1 MIRRS
6 IFWVVGFALSCQG
19 QIALGWQEFMAGLG
33 QERAGAIRV
42 EALAALPDSLG
53 VAGPF
58 CGVVNQSLIVAGGA
72 NFPAGMPWEGG
83 TKVWHTAIYR
93 LDEPQGTWEQVG
105 ELPRPLG
112 YGVSISIPEGLL
124 LIGGSDANQHFA
136 NVMLL
141 QINDG
146 RCVFRELRPLPI
158 PLANSSGVLAGNHVF
173 VVGGSD
179 QPGEQ
184 SASSR
189 VFSLDLGPSTN
200 RTLDA
205 EWAEQ
210 RSLPG
215 RGRIFPGIACLDDE
229 LFVFGGATIEMLM
242 GAPRRSYLVS
252 GIRGKLTGSGD
263 KSIADWRPM
272 ADMPMQLVATPTPS
286 PAIGLDHFLV
296 FGGDDGSQRHLSSQ
310 TEHPGFNGTCLTYHR
325 LTDTWAKRGSLES
338 PSVTTNIV
346 PWRGSWVIP
355 SGELRPGVRTPAV
368 TAVRFESSAPQFGVL
383 NYLTLM
389 VYLFVV
395 FGVGLL
401 AAGKIVNT
409 NQFFR
414 ADQSIPW
421 WAAGLGRRVWW
432 LVLFSGCRKS
442 PCTGIMARHEVLVA
456 TRRSDHRLPD
466 GLAIDRESPVRP
478 LASDGA
484 RLEFPAFC

>member
-6 IFWVVGFALSCQG
+6 IFWVVGFALGCQG

-42 EALAALPDSLG
+42 EAIAALPDSLG

-58 CGVVNQSLIVAGGA
+58 CGVVDQSLIVAGGA

-83 TKVWHTAIYR
+83 AKIWHTAIYR

-136 NVMLL
+136 EVTLL

-146 RCVFRELRPLPI
+146 RCVFRELKPLPI

-205 EWAEQ
+205 EWVEQ

-229 LFVFGGATIEMLM
+229 LFLPSLALATVAGINIYVSIAVVGALCVGYTMFGGMKAVIWTDAMQAIVLLG
-242 GAPRRSYLVS
+242 GAV
-252 GIRGKLTGSGD
+252 
-263 KSIADWRPM
+263 
-272 ADMPMQLVATPTPS
+272 VAIFVLLWQVP
-286 PAIGLDHFLV
+286 
-296 FGGDDGSQRHLSSQ
+296 GG
-310 TEHPGFNGTCLTYHR
+310 
-325 LTDTWAKRGSLES
+325 
-338 PSVTTNIV
+338 
-346 PWRGSWVIP
+346 
-355 SGELRPGVRTPAV
+355 
-368 TAVRFESSAPQFGVL
+368 
-383 NYLTLM
+383 
-389 VYLFVV
+389 
-395 FGVGLL
+395 
-401 AAGKIVNT
+401 
-409 NQFFR
+409 
-414 ADQSIPW
+414 
-421 WAAGLGRRVWW
+421 
-432 LVLFSGCRKS
+432 VLFSWFSVAGVGVCVVVDYAVSCCWPTKPNRDHLTIFSLHRQKLVKTS
-442 PCTGIMARHEVLVA
+442 AITHEPSRA
-456 TRRSDHRLPD
+456 TD
-466 GLAIDRESPVRP
+466 
-478 LASDGA
+478 
-484 RLEFPAFC
+484 